1 MSALEEGLYDLGR
14 LDQLAY
20 QDTPVHRLDPRA
32 KVITTLVFLVCV
44 VSFGKYDLLAMT
56 PFVLYP
62 VLTAAEANVPF
73 GFLARKLIVVAPFA
87 LFVGVLNPLLDTQTA
102 AQIGGLTISGGW
114 LSFASIMLRFFLT
127 TIAALVLIA
136 TTSFNGVCAG
146 LERIGMPDVLAT
158 QLLFLY
164 RYIFVLGEETMRTAR
179 ARASRSF
186 GRRGMGMSVY
196 IQMLGHLLLRTY
208 ARAQRV
214 YQAMLARGFD
224 GKVRIVRTL
233 DFTAR
238 DSLYILGWSVT
249 FLVFRIYNVP
259 LLLGQFLTGLIS

>member
-20 QDTPVHRLDPRA
+20 QDTPIHRLDPRA

-73 GFLARKLIVVAPFA
+73 GFLARKLVVVAPFA
-87 LFVGVLNPLLDTQTA
+87 VFVGILNPLLDTQA
-102 AQIGGLTISGGW
+102 AVQIGE
-114 LSFASIMLRFFLT
+114 LRFFLT

-164 RYIFVLGEETMRTAR
+164 RYIFVLGEETMRMSR

-186 GRRGMGMSVY
+186 GKRGMGLSVY
-196 IQMLGHLLLRTY
+196 GQILGHLLLRTY

-214 YQAMLARGFD
+214 YQAMLGRGFD
-224 GKVRIVRTL
+224 GHVRIVRTI
-233 DFTAR
+233 DFTTR
-238 DSLYILGWSVT
+238 DSLYIAGWSAA

-259 LLLGQFLTGLIS
+259 LLLGQLITGLIS